1 MQDFNSKI
9 AYITGGS
16 SGIGLAVAKLLAAG
30 GASILIFA
38 RRAQVLEEALLQI
51 GKCRISPEQ
60 RFSCLPLDV
69 SEREDVEAVLFRAV
83 ADFGVPDILINCA
96 GKAKPNYYEN
106 IPYSQFD
113 EIIKTDLYG
122 TWNTTSLLVPLMKDR
137 GGYIINVSSIAGFI
151 GVFGYTDYAAAK
163 FGVVGFSEA
172 LRSELKK
179 YNIAVSVLCPPDTD
193 TPGFA
198 EENKT
203 KPEETKAISSTA
215 RLMKAEDVAKALLK
229 GMKKQEFI
237 IIPNFDGKFT
247 YIMKR
252 LLPGLVEM
260 VTDSQVKSVQ
270 KAKGK

>member
-1 MQDFNSKI
+1 
-9 AYITGGS
+9 
-16 SGIGLAVAKLLAAG
+16 
-30 GASILIFA
+30 
-38 RRAQVLEEALLQI
+38 
-51 GKCRISPEQ
+51 
-60 RFSCLPLDV
+60 
-69 SEREDVEAVLFRAV
+69 
-83 ADFGVPDILINCA
+83 
-96 GKAKPNYYEN
+96 
-106 IPYSQFD
+106 
-113 EIIKTDLYG
+113 
-122 TWNTTSLLVPLMKDR
+122 MKDR